1 LPRPDLG
8 LEITSE
14 GGLVGVFGVKAAL
27 LGVMTP
33 FLGVMTPL
41 LGVAAP
47 DMGCRDE
54 GAGVGTLDEGLLS
67 VGLIALLG
75 VLLFTE
81 VLLTPG
87 STLTPPTGVFTPLLS
102 LEKGRA

>member
-14 GGLVGVFGVKAAL
+14 GGLVGVFSVKAAL
-27 LGVMTP
+27 LGVT
-33 FLGVMTPL
+33 TPL

-81 VLLTPG
+81 VLLTAG